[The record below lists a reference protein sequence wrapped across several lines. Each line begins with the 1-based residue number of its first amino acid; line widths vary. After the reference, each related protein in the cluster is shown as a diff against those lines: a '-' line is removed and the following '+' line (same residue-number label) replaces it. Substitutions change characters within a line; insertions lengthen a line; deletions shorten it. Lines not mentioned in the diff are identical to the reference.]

1 MVMPNLNPP
10 ITTVAKAKIYQQN
23 ILDALDNT
31 SKIKPYHSIYLS
43 NEVGAEEIYNIKNI
57 DYILGA
63 KLYPKG
69 ATTNSAAGISNLK
82 DLYPHFKAL
91 EETDSVLQLH
101 GEVTHTDIFD
111 REKVFI
117 EECLKPIVKNF
128 PKLRIV
134 LEHISS
140 KEAVDFILASP
151 DNVAATITPQ
161 HLLFNRNHMLAG
173 GIKPHYYCL
182 PILKRTKDQQALIA
196 AACSGNRKFFAGSD
210 SAPHAQ
216 NSKESSCGCAGV
228 YSAPYAVSLYAEV
241 FAKCDEMS
249 KLNNFMSKYGAQFYN
264 LPINSDSLELV
275 NKPLVIPNFL
285 PFGED
290 RVIPLAAGSTL
301 QWSVANDI

>member
-1 MVMPNLNPP
+1 MKRRSVQSISITRPDDWHVHLRDGNVLKNTINDSAKHFSRIMVMPNLEPP
-10 ITTVAKAKIYQQN
+10 ITTTTKTRNYHQR
-23 ILDALDNT
+23 ILNALDNN
-31 SKIKPYHSIYLS
+31 SKITPYHSIYLNS
-43 NEVGAEEIYNIKNI
+43 EVGVDEIYKISNTN
-57 DYILGA
+57 YILGA

-69 ATTNSAAGISNLK
+69 ATTNSTAGVGNLK

-91 EETDSVLQLH
+91 EETGMVLQLH

-117 EECLKPIVKNF
+117 QECLQPIVKNF

-182 PILKRTKDQQALIA
+182 PILKRTQDQQALIR
-196 AACSGNRKFFAGSD
+196 AACSNSPKFFAGSD

-216 NSKESSCGCAGV
+216 HHKENQCGCAGV
-228 YSAPYAVSLYAEV
+228 YSAPYAVSLYAEA
-241 FAKCDEMS
+241 FTK
-249 KLNNFMSKYGAQFYN
+249 
-264 LPINSDSLELV
+264 I
-275 NKPLVIPNFL
+275 
-285 PFGED
+285 
-290 RVIPLAAGSTL
+290 
-301 QWSVANDI
+301 W